1 MPSDPSIPSS
11 TFRLYASRFPLKLI
25 QNRPEGESVAGT
37 SGAGN
42 VTMADDVLQRNVV
55 TVFQAAT
62 ELNQGGNLLRARSD
76 RPLFPGWVIF
86 AAKIT
91 HDRNSQV

>member
-1 MPSDPSIPSS
+1 MTSDASSPSS

-25 QNRPEGESVAGT
+25 QNRSERKSVAGT

-42 VTMADDVLQRNVV
+42 VTMADDVLQGNVV

-62 ELNQGGNLLRARSD
+62 QLNEGGNLLRARSG

-86 AAKIT
+86 AAEIT
-91 HDRNSQV
+91 HDRNSQI